1 MGKGDKL
8 RVRKVDKVE
17 SGKRRQVESE
27 KNGQGGEWEN
37 RAALELGKGRKYSV
51 RKEITE

>member
-1 MGKGDKL
+1 MTVGNGEKL
-8 RVRKVDKVE
+8 RVRKVNKAE

-37 RAALELGKGRKYSV
+37 RAALELGKGESTVLEKR
-51 RKEITE
+51 